1 MKKILATLLVSAMLC
16 VALFAVAG
24 AKGQGPLVVTNQ
36 SAYIEEGYEGD
47 VWNGVCENVI
57 LNEDGTYVRTEN
69 TEIIHVSGVVVT
81 YWTYTAWGT
90 YEVTEDDGE
99 TMVVTLSAPTDVEY
113 VMNDALTTVDDDD
126 SLLEYFEEE
135 TIEINVETS
144 KFAYAE

>member
-1 MKKILATLLVSAMLC
+1 MKKIITLVAV
-16 VALFAVAG
+16 VALACTAFFSVAG
-24 AKGQGPLVVTNQ
+24 AKGAGPLVVTNQ

-57 LNEDGTYVRTEN
+57 LSEDGTYVRTEN
-69 TEIIHVSGVVVT
+69 TEIIHVSGNVVT

-99 TMVVTLSAPTDVEY
+99 TKVVVLSAPTDVEH
-113 VMNDALTTVDDDD
+113 VMNGALTTVDDDD

-135 TIEINVETS
+135 TIEIDVETS